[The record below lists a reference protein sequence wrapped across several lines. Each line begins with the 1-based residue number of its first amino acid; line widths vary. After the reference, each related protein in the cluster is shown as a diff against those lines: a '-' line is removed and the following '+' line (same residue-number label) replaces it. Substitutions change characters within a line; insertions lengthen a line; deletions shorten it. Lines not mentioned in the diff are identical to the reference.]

1 MTIAIGIVIVAIS
14 ILVGFL
20 VYFKVSDSSLDRVHE
35 ARKELYESNSKLSK
49 FIRLKPK
56 TYNKL
61 QVYLSKIGVNY
72 LKKRIVDPIEYEFV
86 NIFFAAIFGALGYYF
101 WGLIGLLIGCIL
113 GFYLLCVLLNI
124 NNTKDN
130 DKIVEDLQS
139 IYENIKINTESGVF
153 LTEALNSCY
162 KVASCDRLKKALY
175 EMITDIMV
183 KQNVMD
189 AIEDFKLK
197 FNSVH
202 IDTFC
207 TVLRQGY
214 ETGDTM
220 TALSSVT
227 QQLISIQKAVEIKR
241 KQRLEN
247 DITKVMLII
256 LIAIMVVVMYAVVI
270 EYSIAMVSY

>member
-1 MTIAIGIVIVAIS
+1 MTIAIGVVIVAIS

-20 VYFKVSDSSLDRVHE
+20 VYFKVSDNSLNRVHE

-61 QVYLSKIGVNY
+61 QIYLSKIGANY

-86 NIFFAAIFGALGYYF
+86 NVLLAVVFGALGYRF
-101 WGLIGLLIGCIL
+101 FGLIGLLIGCIL
-113 GFYLLCVLLNI
+113 GFCLLRVLLNI
-124 NNTKDN
+124 NNSKDN

-197 FNSVH
+197 FKSVH

-220 TALSSVT
+220 TALSSIS
-227 QQLISIQKAVEIKR
+227 QQLISIQKAVEIR
-241 KQRLEN
+241 HKQRLEN
-247 DITKVMLII
+247 DITKVMLVI
-256 LIAIMVVVMYAVVI
+256 LIAIIVIVMYAVVI